1 MFLYFVRGLR
11 FGMRTMNFY
20 ARRFNLYLLLAAAL
34 ALVSGCATGK
44 KEDKQAA
51 ALRIHIESDT
61 SMASNSKTVS
71 VLRSEPMMISIVTD
85 PILTEANVV
94 AAKLLEA
101 PGGADVEVKFD
112 ESGSWTLEQFSAAN
126 PGRHFVIFGQWGD
139 KLANGRWLAAP
150 SITRRNATGTLVFT
164 ADASREE
171 VEKLVTGLNLAAKKN
186 AEEKSK

>member
-44 KEDKQAA
+44 KEDKQTA
-51 ALRIHIESDT
+51 ALRIHIENDT
-61 SMASNSKTVS
+61 SMASNSKTIS
-71 VLRSEPMMISIVTD
+71 VLRSEPVMISIVTD

-94 AAKLLEA
+94 AARLMEA
-101 PGGADVEVKFD
+101 PGGFAVEVKFD
-112 ESGSWTLEQFSAAN
+112 ESGGWTLEQFSAAN

-164 ADASREE
+164 PDASRGEAE
-171 VEKLVTGLNLAAKKN
+171 TLVKGLNLDAKKN
-186 AEEKSK
+186 AEGKAK